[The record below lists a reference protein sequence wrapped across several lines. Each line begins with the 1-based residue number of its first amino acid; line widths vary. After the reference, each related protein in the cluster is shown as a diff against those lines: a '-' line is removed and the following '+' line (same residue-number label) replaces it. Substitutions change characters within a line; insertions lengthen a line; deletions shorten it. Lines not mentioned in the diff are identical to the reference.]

1 MNKLN
6 NNKVETDHIVNNG
19 RITLYMKNELK
30 DELIKESQG
39 HNIRLS
45 EYIKLIL
52 VQRHIK
58 QSGQDE
64 F

>member
-1 MNKLN
+1 MNKT
-6 NNKVETDHIVNNG
+6 NKNEVEKVHIVNNG
-19 RITLYMKNELK
+19 RVTLYMSNNLK
-30 DELIKESQG
+30 DELIKESKS

-45 EYIKLIL
+45 EYLKLIL

-58 QSGQDE
+58 QSEQDE

>member
-1 MNKLN
+1 MNKPN

-30 DELIKESQG
+30 NELLKESKN

-58 QSGQDE
+58 QSDQDE